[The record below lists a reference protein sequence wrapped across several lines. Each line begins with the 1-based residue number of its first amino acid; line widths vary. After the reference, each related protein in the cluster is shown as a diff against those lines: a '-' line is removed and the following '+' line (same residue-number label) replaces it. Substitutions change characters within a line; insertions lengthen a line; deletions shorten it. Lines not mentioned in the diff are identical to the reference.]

1 MVFLTKLEACLKL
14 RICVYGGT
22 IYWRLIN
29 LLFTN
34 GYSSYHLKFDS
45 YKTTSI
51 MNAKPLVISS
61 ACKRYFSQKIF
72 IFFHFLFY
80 AHKCPLASVDLLR
93 PSRIFRVQTAFRNPQ
108 KRGEG
113 GNMGSEGVSKIELL
127 SLQNDQN
134 TKGNYFTKFY
144 GASSTKPPKKKGQKD
159 FTGDKYIRKKRR
171 YY

>member
-61 ACKRYFSQKIF
+61 ACKGYFSPKIF

-93 PSRIFRVQTAFRNPQ
+93 PSRIFRVQTVFRNPQ

-113 GNMGSEGVSKIELL
+113 AIWDPRGYQKSNCFFCKMIRIPRVITSQSFMGQAALNHPRKRVKRISEGI
-127 SLQNDQN
+127 N
-134 TKGNYFTKFY
+134 
-144 GASSTKPPKKKGQKD
+144 
-159 FTGDKYIRKKRR
+159 I
-171 YY
+171 